1 MAAPEQRPYP
11 RRAKGPRQGLV
22 AFSVVIVA
30 AGMLGM
36 SFAAI
41 PLYRAFCA
49 ATGFA
54 GTTQVRRVAPKEEGK
69 RIITVHLDAN
79 VAPGLALAFAPEV
92 LEVSVRT
99 GQTATVFFKVTNL
112 TDHEQAARAVYNV
125 TPGQT
130 GAYFDKLACFCFSEQ
145 HFGPHQT
152 VEMPVV
158 FFLDPALE
166 RDETM
171 SGIDEVSLSYT
182 FYRAQDARPETAAQ
196 ANGKEPPRL

>member
-1 MAAPEQRPYP
+1 MPAAPQNPTPHRP
-11 RRAKGPRQGLV
+11 RSPRQGLV
-22 AFSVVIVA
+22 AFSVVAVV
-30 AGMLGM
+30 AGMLGL
-36 SFAAI
+36 SYAAV

-54 GTTQVRRVAPKEEGK
+54 GTTQVRRVAPREEGK

-79 VAPGLALAFAPEV
+79 VVPGLALDFAPEV
-92 LEVSVRT
+92 PSVSVRT
-99 GQTATVFFKVTNL
+99 GRTATVFFKVTNRS
-112 TDHEQAARAVYNV
+112 DREIPARAIYNV
-125 TPGQT
+125 TPGQV
-130 GAYFDKLACFCFSEQ
+130 GAYFDKIACFCFSEQ

-171 SGIDEVSLSYT
+171 NNINEVSLSYT
-182 FYRAQDARPETAAQ
+182 FYKVNDPQVTAAQ
-196 ANGKEPPRL
+196 AASPSPKL

>member
-1 MAAPEQRPYP
+1 MTAPEQHPNP
-11 RRAKGPRQGLV
+11 RRAKSARQGLV
-22 AFSVVIVA
+22 AFAVLA
-30 AGMLGM
+30 AAIGMLGM

-79 VAPGLALAFAPEV
+79 VTPGLALTFAPEMP
-92 LEVSVRT
+92 EVSVRT

-112 TDHEQAARAVYNV
+112 SDHEQAARAVYNV

-130 GAYFDKLACFCFSEQ
+130 GAYFDKIACFCFSEQ
-145 HFGPHQT
+145 HFAPHQT

-166 RDETM
+166 KDETM

-182 FYRAQDARPETAAQ
+182 FYPSHERGR
-196 ANGKEPPRL
+196 